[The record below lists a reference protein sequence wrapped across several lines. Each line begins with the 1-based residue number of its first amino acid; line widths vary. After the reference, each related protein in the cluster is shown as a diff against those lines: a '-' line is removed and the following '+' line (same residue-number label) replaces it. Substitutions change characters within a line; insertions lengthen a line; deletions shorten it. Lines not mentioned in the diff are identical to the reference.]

1 MGQRRKARE
10 LAAQT
15 LYALSFREFNRE
27 YSEYEMLNAYPEIL
41 EELAEVDGLAN
52 FSEVF
57 AFANDL
63 VMNYI
68 LHQKDIEK
76 EIEKHSE
83 NWTIKR
89 MSTLDRSILYI
100 AVYEL
105 MFTDT
110 PPPVIINEALEIA
123 KRFCGTGTGKFLN
136 GVLDAVNKDLRE
148 SEKIKGDKI

>member
-15 LYALSFREFNRE
+15 LYALSFREFNPE
-27 YSEYEMLNAYPEIL
+27 YIEHEMLNVYPEIL

-83 NWTIKR
+83 NWTISR
-89 MSTLDRSILYI
+89 MSTMDRSILYI

-123 KRFCGTGTGKFLN
+123 KRFCGAGTGKFLN

>member
-15 LYALSFREFNRE
+15 LYALSFREFNPE

-68 LHQKDIEK
+68 LHQKDIDK

>member
-1 MGQRRKARE
+1 LGQRRKARE

-15 LYALSFREFNRE
+15 LYALSFREFNPE

-68 LHQKDIEK
+68 LHQEDIKK

-123 KRFCGTGTGKFLN
+123 KRFCGPGTGKFLN
-136 GVLDAVNKDLRE
+136 GVLDAVNKELRE

>member
-1 MGQRRKARE
+1 LGQRRKARE

-15 LYALSFREFNRE
+15 LYALSFREFNPE

>member
-1 MGQRRKARE
+1 LGQRRKARE

-15 LYALSFREFNRE
+15 LYALSFREFNPE
-27 YSEYEMLNAYPEIL
+27 YIEHEMLNVYPEIL

-52 FSEVF
+52 YSEVF

-68 LHQKDIEK
+68 IHQKDIEK

-83 NWTIKR
+83 NWTISR
-89 MSTLDRSILYI
+89 MSTMDRSILYI

-105 MFTDT
+105 MYTDT

-123 KRFCGTGTGKFLN
+123 KRFCDRATGKFLN
-136 GVLDAVNKDLRE
+136 GVLDAVNKDLQER
-148 SEKIKGDKI
+148 EKIEGSKL

>member
-15 LYALSFREFNRE
+15 LYALSFREFNPE

>member
-1 MGQRRKARE
+1 
-10 LAAQT
+10 
-15 LYALSFREFNRE
+15 
-27 YSEYEMLNAYPEIL
+27 
-41 EELAEVDGLAN
+41 
-52 FSEVF
+52 
-57 AFANDL
+57 
-63 VMNYI
+63 
-68 LHQKDIEK
+68 
-76 EIEKHSE
+76 
-83 NWTIKR
+83 

>member
-1 MGQRRKARE
+1 M
-10 LAAQT
+10 
-15 LYALSFREFNRE
+15 
-27 YSEYEMLNAYPEIL
+27 
-41 EELAEVDGLAN
+41 DGLASY
-52 FSEVF
+52 SEVF

-68 LHQKDIEK
+68 IHQKDIEK

-123 KRFCGTGTGKFLN
+123 KRFCGTGTGKFMPF
-136 GVLDAVNKDLRE
+136 
-148 SEKIKGDKI
+148 KISSINV

>member
-15 LYALSFREFNRE
+15 LYALSFREFNPE

-89 MSTLDRSILYI
+89 MSTPLASRLIS
-100 AVYEL
+100 
-105 MFTDT
+105 
-110 PPPVIINEALEIA
+110 PGQSH
-123 KRFCGTGTGKFLN
+123 CG
-136 GVLDAVNKDLRE
+136 AR
-148 SEKIKGDKI
+148 